1 VQPGAAVR
9 QDLVVIGGG
18 LDAPP
23 DFVPGRQHI
32 AIGAA
37 ALADRVRSVVPC
49 ITQGLLLGRPIV
61 PTL

>member
-1 VQPGAAVR
+1 
-9 QDLVVIGGG
+9 VIGGG

-37 ALADRVRSVVPC
+37 ALADRVRSVVPW